1 MNYRELAQILGAQG
15 RYGDTELVHVTP
27 REKRMLRESGGSGTT
42 NPFTGL
48 DEYFDVGANNQAI
61 GADAPSLGATVDNN
75 QDTSAASEMASSA
88 GYGGQSIG
96 VDDAGTS
103 VIGGG
108 FAPLGPDVEVGPS
121 GYATG
126 PDVGVAAPAG
136 SIAAPGFND
145 TLPSFLEATYSR
157 IRDMYSS
164 TPTNVALGVASSV
177 LGPYGALASHGG
189 RVALGA
195 IQGFRDSQG
204 LPEPAPTP
212 AVDISQ
218 FVGGEQ
224 PNLSEALPQYMGIS
238 TPPSPSMAIHNPI
251 SNPTTTPASQTYKGL
266 ELYMRDLLRRQ
277 GIFV

>member
-27 REKRMLRESGGSGTT
+27 REKRMLQESGGSGTT
-42 NPFTGL
+42 NPYTGL
-48 DEYFDVGANNQAI
+48 DEYFEGGDV
-61 GADAPSLGATVDNN
+61 SMGATVDNN
-75 QDTSAASEMASSA
+75 QATTADNGTASSA

-136 SIAAPGFND
+136 SIAAPGVND
-145 TLPSFLEATYSR
+145 ALPSFFDAFSSR
-157 IRDMYSS
+157 LGALYGH
-164 TPTNVALGVASSV
+164 TPTNLALGVASTV
-177 LGPYGALASHGG
+177 AGPYGALASHGG
-189 RVALGA
+189 RAALAGVQA
-195 IQGFRDSQG
+195 IRDTQG

-212 AVDISQ
+212 DVNISQ
-218 FVGGEQ
+218 FAGGGQ
-224 PNLSEALPQYMGIS
+224 PNLSEALPQYMGMS
-238 TPPSPSMAIHNPI
+238 TPPSPSMAIPNP
-251 SNPTTTPASQTYKGL
+251 STTPASQNYRGL
-266 ELYMRDLLRRQ
+266 EPYMRDLLRRQ

>member
-1 MNYRELAQILGAQG
+1 MDYKLLADILGAQG

-48 DEYFDVGANNQAI
+48 DEYFEGGDTPMGA
-61 GADAPSLGATVDNN
+61 PVDNN
-75 QDTSAASEMASSA
+75 QNSSGLSDAPSGTDPSA
-88 GYGGQSIG
+88 GYGGYSIG
-96 VDDAGTS
+96 VDDTGTS

-108 FAPLGPDVEVGPS
+108 LAPLGPDVEVGPS

-136 SIAAPGFND
+136 SIAAPGVND
-145 TLPSFLEATYSR
+145 ALPSFFDATRSR
-157 IRDMYSS
+157 IGALYSD
-164 TPTNVALGVASSV
+164 PALNTV
-177 LGPYGALASHGG
+177 LGLTSLVAGPIGSLASHGG

-212 AVDISQ
+212 TIDISQ
-218 FVGGEQ
+218 FAGGGQ
-224 PNLSEALPQYMGIS
+224 PDLSEALPQYMGMS
-238 TPPSPSMAIHNPI
+238 TPPSTSMAIPNP
-251 SNPTTTPASQTYKGL
+251 NTTPASQTYKGL
-266 ELYMRDLLRRQ
+266 EPYMRDLLRRQ

>member
-42 NPFTGL
+42 NPYTGL
-48 DEYFDVGANNQAI
+48 DEYFE
-61 GADAPSLGATVDNN
+61 ADAGQSLGVAVDNSQN
-75 QDTSAASEMASSA
+75 SSSEAPAESGTSSSA
-88 GYGGQSIG
+88 GYGGYSIG
-96 VDDAGTS
+96 VDDTGTS
-103 VIGGG
+103 VIGSGL
-108 FAPLGPDVEVGPS
+108 APLGPDVEVGPS

-126 PDVGVAAPAG
+126 PNVGVAAPAG
-136 SIAAPGFND
+136 SIAAPGVND
-145 TLPSFLEATYSR
+145 ALPSFLEATYSR
-157 IRDMYSS
+157 IRDMYSH
-164 TPTNVALGVASSV
+164 TPTNIALGVTSTA

-212 AVDISQ
+212 DINISQ
-218 FVGGEQ
+218 FAGGGQ
-224 PNLSEALPQYMGIS
+224 PNLSEALPEYMGMS
-238 TPPSPSMAIHNPI
+238 TPPSPSMAIPNP
-251 SNPTTTPASQTYKGL
+251 STTPASQNYKGL
-266 ELYMRDLLRRQ
+266 EPYMRDLLRRQ

>member
-42 NPFTGL
+42 NPYTGL

-61 GADAPSLGATVDNN
+61 GADAPSLGAATDVG
-75 QDTSAASEMASSA
+75 A
-88 GYGGQSIG
+88 G
-96 VDDAGTS
+96 
-103 VIGGG
+103 
-108 FAPLGPDVEVGPS
+108 

-126 PDVGVAAPAG
+126 PNVGTGIAADIGPDQEVGTHPFGTELDVAPAVAIEPT
-136 SIAAPGFND
+136 SE
-145 TLPSFLEATYSR
+145 LPSFLDATYSR

-177 LGPYGALASHGG
+177 LGPFGALASHGG

-195 IQGFRDSQG
+195 IQGYRDSQG

-224 PNLSEALPQYMGIS
+224 PNLSEALPQYMGMS
-238 TPPSPSMAIHNPI
+238 TPPNPSMAIPNP
-251 SNPTTTPASQTYKGL
+251 NTTPASQNYRGL
-266 ELYMRDLLRRQ
+266 EPYMRDLLRRQ